1 MPQVELLKDPE
12 RYFRLLTCQSTQV
25 KNIQFVNDECVE
37 VYYTQGYGFVPMS
50 DKTNVVIAAFT
61 TAHARLKLYS
71 VLERLQGRVL
81 YFETDSVIFT
91 SQPGEWIPPLGDYL
105 GELTNEL
112 DEGDYITT
120 FATGGPKNYTYQT
133 MNGKTV
139 CKVKGFTLTFR
150 GSQKLNF
157 ETMCGQVC
165 NPNGEPIYLENPH
178 FIKRNAKTKTI
189 HTTKLTK
196 KYNVVYDKRVV
207 QGFNT
212 FPYGYR

>member
-1 MPQVELLKDPE
+1 MPQVELVKDAG
-12 RYFRLLTCQSTQV
+12 RYFQLLTCQSTQV

-37 VYYTQGYGFVPMS
+37 VYYNQGEDFVTTS

-71 VLERLQGRVL
+71 VLERLQHRIC
-81 YFETDSVIFT
+81 YFDTDSCIFT
-91 SQPGEWIPPLGDYL
+91 SQPGEWMPPLGDYL

-112 DEGDYITT
+112 DDDDYITT
-120 FATGGPKNYTYQT
+120 FVSGGPKNYAYQT
-133 MNGKTV
+133 KNGKTV
-139 CKVKGFTLTFR
+139 CKVRGFTLNYR

-157 ETMCGQVC
+157 TTMCAQVC
-165 NPNGEPIYLENPH
+165 SPNGEEIYLENPH

-189 HTTKLTK
+189 HTVKLKK
-196 KYNVVYDKRVV
+196 KYKLVYDKRVI